1 MVDQD
6 RTEIIMSESSPP
18 GFLTAGEVSRWTILA
33 ARVKANKNLVV
44 GGVLV
49 LIFVFMA
56 IFAPYLTRYDPN
68 KRDFSARFAQ
78 PSMHHLMG
86 TDHFGRD
93 TFSRILFGTR
103 ISFEVGIVSVL
114 IGMIIGVII
123 GAVAAYWGGFIDS
136 LLMRMMDGLLAFP
149 QLLLAIAL
157 VAFMTTNLGTVSIAI
172 GVVFIPRF
180 ARVMRSAV
188 LVEMKR
194 EYVEAAK
201 AIGQSGFKIL
211 FRHIGPSTISPV
223 VVLATLVFAFAVL
236 TEAGLSFLGLG
247 LPPPNPSWG
256 RMLDEARHYL
266 SASGWTSFFPGVAIS
281 LAVLGFNLL
290 GDGFR
295 DFLDPKMSGAV
306 DMGKRESLGD

>member
-1 MVDQD
+1 ML
-6 RTEIIMSESSPP
+6 MNESSSQDFPA
-18 GFLTAGEVSRWTILA
+18 GGEVGRWTILT
-33 ARVKANKNLVV
+33 ARVKANKNLMV
-44 GGVLV
+44 GGMMVV
-49 LIFVFMA
+49 IFVFMA
-56 IFAPYLTRYDPN
+56 IFAPYLTSYDPN
-68 KRDFSARFAQ
+68 QRNFSARFAP
-78 PSMHHLMG
+78 PSFQHLMG

-123 GAVAAYWGGFIDS
+123 GAVAAYSGGFIDN

-157 VAFMTTNLGTVSIAI
+157 VAFMTPNLGTVSIAI

-194 EYVEAAK
+194 EYVEAAR
-201 AIGQSGFKIL
+201 AIGQSGFRIL

-223 VVLATLVFAFAVL
+223 VVLTTLVFAFAVL

-247 LPPPNPSWG
+247 LPPPSPSWG

-266 SASGWTSFFPGVAIS
+266 SASAWTSFFPGVAIS

-295 DFLDPKMSGAV
+295 DFLDPKISGV
-306 DMGKRESLGD
+306 VSMGKAGSVGD

>member
-1 MVDQD
+1 MN
-6 RTEIIMSESSPP
+6 ESVRQELPA
-18 GFLTAGEVSRWTILA
+18 GGEVGRWMILA
-33 ARVKANKNLVV
+33 ARVKANKNLMV
-44 GGVLV
+44 GGMMV

-56 IFAPYLTRYDPN
+56 IFAPYLTSYDPDQ
-68 KRDFSARFAQ
+68 RDFSDRFAP
-78 PSMHHLMG
+78 PSLHHLMG

-114 IGMIIGVII
+114 IGMIIGVTI
-123 GAVAAYWGGFIDS
+123 GGLAAYTGGFIDN

-157 VAFMTTNLGTVSIAI
+157 VAFMAPSLATVSIAI

-211 FRHIGPSTISPV
+211 VRHIGPSTISPV

-266 SASGWTSFFPGVAIS
+266 SASAWTSFFPGVAIS
-281 LAVLGFNLL
+281 LAVLGFNLM

-295 DFLDPKMSGAV
+295 DFLDPKISGAV
-306 DMGKRESLGD
+306 SMGKTASWGD